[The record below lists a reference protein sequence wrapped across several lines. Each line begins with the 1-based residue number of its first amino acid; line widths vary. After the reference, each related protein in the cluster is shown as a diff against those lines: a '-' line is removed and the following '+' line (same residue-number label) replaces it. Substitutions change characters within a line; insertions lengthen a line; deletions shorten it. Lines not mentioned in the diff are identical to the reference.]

1 MARVYP
7 DSTAA
12 DAALAGAQSELTRNE
27 FVAPYLFE
35 VRDQNGRIVP
45 VKEREIIRAAVS
57 HRASPYRQAGG
68 VMNVMVPP
76 VEPNMYRYDEFDVR
90 FVSERVEQFAFQVE
104 RRLKGE
110 LTEDQFKPLRLMNGL
125 YLQLH
130 AYMLRV
136 AVPYGTLSS
145 RQVRKLAHIART
157 YDKNFGHFTTR
168 QNIQY
173 NWIKLVDVPAILRE
187 LADVEMHAIQ
197 TSGNCIRNVTA
208 DHFAG
213 AAADEI
219 EDRARWPRSCASGR
233 ACIRNSSS
241 CRASSRLRSAAHP
254 MTAQHWPITTWRW
267 RSCAMRRGAPATR
280 CWWAAA
286 WGAPPISPR

>member
-1 MARVYP
+1 
-7 DSTAA
+7 
-12 DAALAGAQSELTRNE
+12 
-27 FVAPYLFE
+27 
-35 VRDQNGRIVP
+35 
-45 VKEREIIRAAVS
+45 
-57 HRASPYRQAGG
+57 
-68 VMNVMVPP
+68 
-76 VEPNMYRYDEFDVR
+76 MYRYDEFDAT
-90 FVSERVEQFAFQVE
+90 FVAERVAQFRGQVA
-104 RRLKGE
+104 RRLSGA

-145 RQVRKLAHIART
+145 RQMRKLAHLART

-187 LADVEMHAIQ
+187 LAQVEMHAIQ

-219 EDRARWPRSCASGR
+219 EDPRPLAEIVRQWSTLHPEFSSLPRKFKIAVGGASHDRAALKFHDVAVEIVKNDADETGYRVYAG
-233 ACIRNSSS
+233 
-241 CRASSRLRSAAHP
+241 
-254 MTAQHWPITTWRW
+254 
-267 RSCAMRRGAPATR
+267 G
-280 CWWAAA
+280 
-286 WGAPPISPR
+286 